1 MYTHMVSIDMQRV
14 LVTFLQRIEQ
24 MKVSMQ
30 AWVISLAQFQDV
42 PEPKESS
49 TESTVK
55 QQTSGALP
63 SGKHT
68 QSYWTWP

>member
-30 AWVISLAQFQDV
+30 A
-42 PEPKESS
+42 
-49 TESTVK
+49 
-55 QQTSGALP
+55 
-63 SGKHT
+63 
-68 QSYWTWP
+68 